1 MAFKVLIVDD
11 EPDLEVLIRQRFRR
25 RIKDGEFEFVFAHD
39 GQEALNC
46 LKEDPSLDVIMS
58 DINMPVMDGLTLLSR
73 LSDINRILKAVIV
86 SAYGDMQNIR
96 TAMNRGAYDF
106 LIKPIDFA
114 DFETTLN
121 KTIQEL
127 EGIKQGLQA
136 REQLTAIQYEL
147 GVAARIQQSILPRQ
161 FPPFPGRTDFEVYA
175 QMTPAREVG
184 GDFYDFF
191 LIDKNRLG
199 FLIGDVTGKGVPAAI
214 FMAVCRTLLKATALQ
229 GGSAGECMKYAN
241 DVLTQQSDAAMFVTV
256 FYGIL
261 HTDSGKLEYCIAG
274 HNPPYLISKSGELT
288 LIREPASIMA
298 GAFDA
303 ATFETGHLTLN
314 PDDTIFL
321 YTDGVTEAADSAEEF
336 FSDERLHLLLGRTPG
351 ASAEEIVS
359 NVLNEVRIFAGG
371 APQSDDITAMA
382 ITFKSLA

>member
-1 MAFKVLIVDD
+1 
-11 EPDLEVLIRQRFRR
+11 
-25 RIKDGEFEFVFAHD
+25 
-39 GQEALNC
+39 
-46 LKEDPSLDVIMS
+46 MS
-58 DINMPVMDGLTLLSR
+58 DINMPVMDGLTLLTR

-127 EGIKQGLQA
+127 EAIKQGLQA
-136 REQLTAIQYEL
+136 REQLSAIQYEL
-147 GVAARIQQSILPRQ
+147 SIAARIQQSILPRQ
-161 FPPFPGRTDFEVYA
+161 FPPFPGRTDFEVFA

-199 FLIGDVTGKGVPAAI
+199 FVIGDVSGKGVPAAI

-229 GGSAGECMKYAN
+229 GGSAGECMKYTN

-261 HTDSGKLEYCIAG
+261 HTQTGELEYCIAG
-274 HNPPYLISKSGELT
+274 HNPPYLLERSGDLT
-288 LIREPASIMA
+288 PIKEPSGMIA
-298 GAFDA
+298 GAFEVA
-303 ATFETGHLTLN
+303 AFETGRLTMK

-321 YTDGVTEAADSAEEF
+321 YTDGVTEAANTAGEF
-336 FSDERLHLLLGRTPG
+336 FSEERLQQLLGRMPG
-351 ASAEEIVS
+351 GTAEEIVS
-359 NVLNEVRIFAGG
+359 NVVNEVRVFASG
-371 APQSDDITAMA
+371 AQQSDDVTAMA
-382 ITFKSLA
+382 VTFKSPS